1 MAIDNTRAK
10 ILARVWQGIAQS
22 GVDLAAI
29 PVDQQ
34 EILVAKITDQMM
46 FTLNDLLDEM
56 DESPEPAA
64 PATQSDEYEEKILW
78 KGRPFLSLVEHYT
91 LTNDRI
97 KVVHGFLGKDIENFE
112 LVRIQDLDMTRGL
125 TERLMNLGDIHITGH
140 DPSDPKI
147 ILRNVTDPEAIYEL
161 LRKTWLEARK
171 RHGLQFRE
179 YM

>member
-1 MAIDNTRAK
+1 MSIDNTRAQ

-22 GVDLAAI
+22 GVDLTAI
-29 PVDQQ
+29 PQDQQ
-34 EILVAKITDQMM
+34 EALAAKITDQMM
-46 FTLNDLLDEM
+46 FTLNEFLDDM
-56 DESPEPAA
+56 DETPQSTKTAA
-64 PATQSDEYEEKILW
+64 QPGEYEETIIW
-78 KGRPFLSLVEHYT
+78 KGRPFLSLVDHYT
-91 LTNDRI
+91 LTNDRLKI
-97 KVVHGFLGKDIENFE
+97 VHGLLGKDIENFE
-112 LVRIQDLDMTRGL
+112 LVRIQDLDMTRGV

-147 ILRNVTDPEAIYEL
+147 VLRNVTDPEAVYEL